1 MKNKK
6 TIFAVVLFGILV
18 TILTAFHMPAEGIG
32 SITLGLSL
40 KAGGTGNVEAYYGN
54 DENFSA
60 MNSSSAAYRNI
71 DNFEEMEFLIGQGS
85 GYLRMDFMDWPCN
98 VVLKDMYF
106 EYRGERIVI
115 DVNGFYNLINKD
127 TLHNVEVVLGE
138 NQEIYMEI
146 LGQDPYFVLDI
157 SSYQLDEFAVNL
169 QKEADIPKKI
179 ALCVVLILLLLVL
192 IKYASQLSTFF
203 HEIVGNRTLIFR
215 LAKNDFKTKFSGSY
229 LGIFWAFVQPI
240 VTVLVYW
247 FAFQV
252 GFRSG
257 NVGDFPFVLWL
268 VSGLVPWF
276 FFSEALNS
284 ATNAFIEYNYLVKKV
299 VFKISILPVVK
310 TISALFVH
318 LFFAFFTLI
327 LFACY
332 GYFPDLYSLQI
343 VYYSFCVFVFVL
355 GISYVTSAIVVFFRD
370 LTQIISIIL
379 QVLVWLTP
387 IMWNISTLPESLV
400 WFFKLNPLYYIVF
413 GYRSALM
420 DKTWFWKNYYM
431 TGYFW
436 IVTLAIF
443 GIGILLFKRLR
454 EHFADVL

>member
-6 TIFAVVLFGILV
+6 TIVAVVIFGIIV
-18 TILTAFHMPAEGIG
+18 TILTVFHTPKEAIG
-32 SITLGLSL
+32 SITLGMSL
-40 KAGGTGNVEAYYGN
+40 KAGGTGNVETYYSS
-54 DENFSA
+54 DDNFGV
-60 MNSSSAAYRNI
+60 NRSSSVGYNNI

-85 GYLRMDFMDWPCN
+85 KYLHLDFMDWPCN

-106 EYRGERIVI
+106 EYRGERIEI

-127 TLHNVEVVLGE
+127 TLHNVEVALGE
-138 NQEIYMEI
+138 NQEIYIEI
-146 LGQDPYFVLDI
+146 IGQDPYFVLEI

-169 QKEADIPKKI
+169 QKEADLPKKM
-179 ALCVVLILLLLVL
+179 ALCAALLLLLLVL
-192 IKYASQLSTFF
+192 IKYANPLSAFF
-203 HEIVGNRTLIFR
+203 REIVGNRTLIFR

-252 GFRSG
+252 GLRSG

-284 ATNAFIEYNYLVKKV
+284 GTNAFIEYNYLVKKV

-318 LFFAFFTLI
+318 LFFAFFTLL
-327 LFACY
+327 LFAGY
-332 GYFPDLYSLQI
+332 GYFPDLYSIQV

-355 GISYVTSAIVVFFRD
+355 GISYITSAIVVFFRD
-370 LTQIISIIL
+370 LTQIINIIL

-387 IMWNISTLPESLV
+387 IMWNISMLPESLA
-400 WFFKLNPLYYIVF
+400 WFFKLNPIYYIVF

-420 DKTWFWKNYYM
+420 DKTWFWENYYM

-436 IVTLAIF
+436 IVTVAMF
-443 GIGILLFKRLR
+443 GIGVLLHKRLKD
-454 EHFADVL
+454 HFADVL